1 MDKNIKL
8 PLVSILLPVFNGEKH
23 LEETITSII
32 QQSYTNFELLI
43 IDDGSTDKSLH
54 IIKNFNDNRIK
65 LYQNKLNIGLINTL
79 NYALKFCKGELI
91 ARMDADDISSKYRIE
106 KQVKLFC
113 VNNTIDICGTNFH
126 LIDDKGINL
135 KIIRHPKSHQSI
147 KFNFIYHSV
156 INHPSVMFRRKV
168 YDENNNNFYNIAY
181 KYVEDLELWLR
192 LVFNYKFYNI
202 NENLFSY
209 RIHTSQVSNCNQIIQ
224 TELSNRIKDEYI
236 LKLFPY
242 LNEVDFSIVQ
252 SFFNRDLLLKQYKF
266 NNLIK
271 ISRLILK
278 SNYAKIEFT
287 SMFLFYQLI
296 RIILKNIQNFIF
308 K

>member
-1 MDKNIKL
+1 MDKNIDI

-23 LEETITSII
+23 LEEAITSII

-43 IDDGSTDKSLH
+43 IDDGSTDKTLH

-65 LYQNKLNIGLINTL
+65 LYQNRLNIGLINTL
-79 NYALKFCKGELI
+79 NYGLRFCKGEFI

-106 KQVKLFC
+106 KQVELFC
-113 VNNTIDICGTNFH
+113 VNKTIDICGTNFN
-126 LIDDKGINL
+126 LIDDKGFNL
-135 KIIRHPKSHQSI
+135 NIIRHPQSHQSI

-202 NENLFSY
+202 NENLFNY

-224 TELSNRIKDEYI
+224 TELSNRIKYEYI

-242 LNEVDFSIVQ
+242 LNEVEFALVQ
-252 SFFNRDLLLKQYKF
+252 SFFNRDLLLKKYKF
-266 NNLIK
+266 NNLIL
-271 ISRLILK
+271 ITRLILK
-278 SNYAKIEFT
+278 SNYSKMEFNT
-287 SMFLFYQLI
+287 MFLFHQLI
-296 RIILKNIQNFIF
+296 RIILKNIQNFLF